1 MDETLLVPITVA
13 VDILGKV
20 LMIPGIWMSPPP
32 PTAAS
37 IAPAVN
43 AKDQTKDNIPFHTHV
58 LYSTS
63 TTNLRYV

>member
-13 VDILGKV
+13 VDMLGKV

-43 AKDQTKDNIPFHTHV
+43 AKKDQT
-58 LYSTS
+58 
-63 TTNLRYV
+63 

>member
-13 VDILGKV
+13 VDMLGKV
-20 LMIPGIWMSPPP
+20 LMIRNLDES
-32 PTAAS
+32 AATNSS
-37 IAPAVN
+37 INCSAVN
-43 AKDQTKDNIPFHTHV
+43 AKDQTKDNIPFHAHV